1 MAKVIKTPVI
11 RDQSRLLHKDD
22 KAIQSSQ
29 AVNAVS
35 TDMNGIISELANK
48 PETIVDDV
56 ANTHVDTV
64 TRPEISTHAD
74 DVFHDAL
81 RMANEKLEKTE
92 SELQEY
98 KTQIEQL
105 KSEAI
110 AKSYKEGYSQG
121 ISEAKDVA
129 SKKIALLSDVCA
141 DVTKKY
147 ECFFDDAEDDIVE
160 IIYQSVC
167 KILCD
172 SSLDSKSILPI
183 VKHLAGKVIS
193 VTNIINVHVS
203 SFDYDDLIL
212 KQEDINNN
220 GVHRINFISDDR
232 IESGGCILESE
243 TGNIDARLD
252 VQLQKFKEV
261 LMDARRF
268 NPTNHSTS

>member
-1 MAKVIKTPVI
+1 
-11 RDQSRLLHKDD
+11 
-22 KAIQSSQ
+22 
-29 AVNAVS
+29 
-35 TDMNGIISELANK
+35 
-48 PETIVDDV
+48 
-56 ANTHVDTV
+56 
-64 TRPEISTHAD
+64 
-74 DVFHDAL
+74 
-81 RMANEKLEKTE
+81 MANEKLEKTE

-172 SSLDSKSILPI
+172 SSLDSKSI
-183 VKHLAGKVIS
+183 
-193 VTNIINVHVS
+193 S
-203 SFDYDDLIL
+203 S
-212 KQEDINNN
+212 E
-220 GVHRINFISDDR
+220 RP
-232 IESGGCILESE
+232 
-243 TGNIDARLD
+243 DARGSP
-252 VQLQKFKEV
+252 VGV
-261 LMDARRF
+261 
-268 NPTNHSTS
+268 T